1 MMRAILVSV
10 DYADLLSVS
19 LYYNRHHF
27 ESVTVVTAPGS
38 DDGRVAREAGA
49 DVFETNSFKDDGAVF
64 NKWKALEQG
73 LDAMG
78 REGWL
83 CIMDADVLWPKSIT
97 VWENDDETRLRFGVD
112 GVDGISDMGIGQLCT
127 PKRRMC
133 EDLGYGIPDEIT
145 WDNFPLHRQQQ
156 EFAGYSQIFHASD
169 LHLGPPP
176 WHQVDWRHAGGAD
189 SFFQAKWPD
198 SAKVRPPFEVL
209 HLGPAGQNWWGRATP
224 YLDGTVPE
232 DAATKAELT
241 RRIWA
246 GRAERRSQGLDPFEP
261 ERTGCPVR
269 TK

>member
-1 MMRAILVSV
+1 MRAILVSV

-27 ESVTVVTAPGS
+27 ESVTVVTMPGS

-49 DVFETNSFKDDGAVF
+49 DVFETTAFRDDGAVF

-73 LDAMG
+73 LDAIG

-83 CIMDADVLWPKSIT
+83 CVMDADVLWPENVT
-97 VWENDDETRLRFGVD
+97 VLPMGEFLEVGFGGLLTKLRA
-112 GVDGISDMGIGQLCT
+112 GQLCT

-133 EDLGYGIPDEIT
+133 EDVRYGVPAEVT

-169 LHLGPPP
+169 PHLGPPP

-189 SFFQAKWPD
+189 SFFQMKWPD

-232 DAATKAELT
+232 DAAAKAELT
-241 RRIWA
+241 RRIWT

-261 ERTGCPVR
+261 ERTGSLDDGPR
-269 TK
+269 IG

>member
-1 MMRAILVSV
+1 M
-10 DYADLLSVS
+10 
-19 LYYNRHHF
+19 
-27 ESVTVVTAPGS
+27 PGS

-49 DVFETNSFKDDGAVF
+49 DVFETTAFKDDGAAF

-73 LDAMG
+73 LDRMG

-83 CIMDADVLWPKSIT
+83 CVMDADVLWPHNLEVVVGDKFQGLD
-97 VWENDDETRLRFGVD
+97 NDWLSFNVPCVNNLNMRV
-112 GVDGISDMGIGQLCT
+112 GQLCT

-133 EDLGYGIPDEIT
+133 EDLGYGIPDEVT

-169 LHLGPPP
+169 PHLGPPP

-232 DAATKAELT
+232 DAAAKAELT
-241 RRIWA
+241 RRIWV
-246 GRAERRSQGLDPFEP
+246 GRAERRARGLDPFEP
-261 ERTGCPVR
+261 ERTRMLDDGPR
-269 TK
+269 IG